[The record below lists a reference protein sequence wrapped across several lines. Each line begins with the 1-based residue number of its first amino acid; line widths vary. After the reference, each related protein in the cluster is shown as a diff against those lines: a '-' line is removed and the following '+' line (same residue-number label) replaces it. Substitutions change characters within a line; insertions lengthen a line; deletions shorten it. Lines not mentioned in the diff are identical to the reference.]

1 MESTKTYQDLLT
13 ELKDLQLE
21 MEETR
26 FRLEEA
32 TDTIEAIRTGEV
44 DALIVNDGD
53 GHQLYTLK
61 STDQTYRIF
70 IEQMTEGAVTL
81 NETGHILYSNSQFA
95 QLVGLP
101 LEKVTGKSFYKF
113 ITDDCLVECKSLI
126 VKAWKGNTKGELSL
140 RTYENQKIPAL
151 LSLKTLDL
159 DEGLSLSVIITDL
172 TEQKETQKLLEQKNE
187 ELEEAQKIAYHLNAN
202 LENTVKERT
211 HELEINIRE
220 KTKIEENLRGNQQRL
235 QSILDTMAEGVGIVD
250 TEGKLIYANPMAQT
264 IFGIKDGETAL
275 FSADNPHWQNLHID
289 GSPLPDEEHPM
300 AIMFA
305 TQKAIYDHEISIQ
318 FPEKERLFIS
328 INAAPLIDQNEKL
341 NGGVV
346 TFTDVTA
353 RRITMQQKDDFI
365 SIASHELKTPVTSL
379 KASIQLLERMKNNPS
394 PVMLAKLIDQ
404 SGRSLERLNNLI
416 NDLLNVNRITHGQLQ
431 LRKKQFVVGDM
442 INNSC
447 YHLRSVGVHQ
457 LNISGD
463 LDLSIYAD
471 EQRIDQVLINF
482 LNNAVKYAPDSVD
495 ITITIEKIDG
505 RVKIAVADKGQGIL
519 PEKIPHLFDR
529 YYRADHSGTQFS
541 GLGLGLYISAE
552 IIKRH
557 GGEIGVD
564 SKLNIGSTFWFTLP
578 VQ

>member
-1 MESTKTYQDLLT
+1 MEHTKTYEDLLN
-13 ELKDLQLE
+13 ELKYLQLE
-21 MEETR
+21 LEEAR

-44 DALIVNDGD
+44 DALIVNDGE

-61 STDQTYRIF
+61 SADQTYRIF

-81 NETGHILYSNSQFA
+81 NESGHILYCNSQFA
-95 QLVGLP
+95 QLVDLP

-113 ITDDCLVECKSLI
+113 ITEDCQEECESLI
-126 VKAWKGNTKGELSL
+126 VKAWQGNTKGELSL
-140 RTYENQKIPAL
+140 LTNSGQRIPAL

-172 TEQKETQKLLEQKNE
+172 TEQKATQELLEQKNA
-187 ELEEAQKIAYHLNAN
+187 ELEQAQEIAYHLNAN

-250 TEGKLIYANPMAQT
+250 TDGKLIYANPMAQT
-264 IFGIKDGETAL
+264 IFGINDGDTAL
-275 FSADNPHWQNLHID
+275 LSADGPQWQNLHID
-289 GSPLPDEEHPM
+289 GSPLPDNEHPM
-300 AIMFA
+300 AVMLA

-318 FPEKERLFIS
+318 LSGKEPLYIS
-328 INAAPLIDQNEKL
+328 INAAPLIDQNGEL

-353 RRITMQQKDDFI
+353 RRKTMQQKDDFI

-394 PVMLAKLIDQ
+394 PTMLAKLIDQ

-431 LRKKQFVVGDM
+431 LRKKQFVIGDM
-442 INNSC
+442 ITNSG
-447 YHLRSVGVHQ
+447 YHLRSVAVHD
-457 LNISGD
+457 LNICGD
-463 LDLSIYAD
+463 LDLVIYAD
-471 EQRIDQVLINF
+471 EQRIDQVIVNF
-482 LNNAVKYAPDSVD
+482 LNNAVKYAPNSVQIN
-495 ITITIEKIDG
+495 ITVEKLKDK
-505 RVKIAVADKGQGIL
+505 VKISVADKGPGIL

-564 SKLNIGSTFWFTLP
+564 SKLGVGSTFWFTLP
-578 VQ
+578 IQ

>member
-1 MESTKTYQDLLT
+1 LENTKSYQDLLN

-26 FRLEEA
+26 YRLEEA

-61 STDQTYRIF
+61 SADQTYRIF

-81 NETGHILYSNSQFA
+81 NENGQILYSNSKFA
-95 QLVGLP
+95 QLLGLP

-113 ITDDCLVECKSLI
+113 ITEDCLIECKSLI
-126 VKAWKGNTKGELSL
+126 VKAWQGNTKGELSL
-140 RTYENQKIPAL
+140 LTHNAHKIPAL

-172 TEQKETQKLLEQKNE
+172 TEQKETQLLLEQKNA
-187 ELEEAQKIAYHLNAN
+187 ELEQAQEIAYHLNAN
-202 LENTVKERT
+202 LENTVRERT

-250 TEGKLIYANPMAQT
+250 TDGRLIYANPMAQT
-264 IFGIKDGETAL
+264 IFNITEGETGL
-275 FSADNPHWQNLHID
+275 FSADNPKWQNLHID
-289 GSPLPDEEHPM
+289 GSPLLDHEHPM
-300 AIMFA
+300 AVMLA
-305 TQKAIYDHEISIQ
+305 TQNAIYDHEIAIQ
-318 FPEKERLFIS
+318 FADKERSYIS
-328 INAAPLIDQNEKL
+328 INAAPLIDQNGKL

-353 RRITMQQKDDFI
+353 RRKTIQQKDDFI

-379 KASIQLLERMKNNPS
+379 KASIQLLERMKDNPS
-394 PVMLAKLIDQ
+394 PNMLAKLIDQ

-416 NDLLNVNRITHGQLQ
+416 NDLLNVNRINHGQLQ
-431 LRKKQFVVGDM
+431 LRKQQFVVGDM
-442 INNSC
+442 INTSC
-447 YHLRSVGVHQ
+447 HHLRSVGIHRLDVK
-457 LNISGD
+457 GD
-463 LDLSIYAD
+463 LDLQIYAD
-471 EQRIDQVLINF
+471 EQRVDQVIVNF
-482 LNNAVKYAPDSVD
+482 LNNAVKYAPDSRD
-495 ITITIEKIDG
+495 IIITVEKIGDKT
-505 RVKIAVADKGQGIL
+505 KISVADKGPGVL

-529 YYRADHSGTQFS
+529 YYRADHSGAQFS

-564 SKLNIGSTFWFTLP
+564 SKLGAGSTFWFTLP

>member
-1 MESTKTYQDLLT
+1 MEHTKSYQDLLN

-21 MEETR
+21 LEEAQ

-61 STDQTYRIF
+61 SADQTYRIF

-81 NETGHILYSNSQFA
+81 NENGQILYSNSQFA

-113 ITDDCLVECKSLI
+113 ITEDCREECQSLI
-126 VKAWKGNTKGELSL
+126 IKAWQGNTKGELSL
-140 RTYENQKIPAL
+140 LPNNGQKIPAL

-172 TEQKETQKLLEQKNE
+172 TEQKATQELLEQKNA
-187 ELEEAQKIAYHLNAN
+187 ELEQAQQIAYHLNTN

-250 TEGKLIYANPMAQT
+250 TDGKLIYANPMAQS
-264 IFGIKDGETAL
+264 IFSIESEETAL
-275 FSADNPHWQNLHID
+275 FSIDNPKWQNLHID
-289 GSPLPDEEHPM
+289 GSPLLDNEHPM
-300 AIMFA
+300 AIMLS
-305 TQKAIYDHEISIQ
+305 TQKAIYDHEISIL
-318 FPEKERLFIS
+318 FPDKERLYIS
-328 INAAPLIDQNEKL
+328 INAAPLIDQNGTL

-353 RRITMQQKDDFI
+353 RRKTMQQKDDFI

-394 PVMLAKLIDQ
+394 PTMLAKLIDQ

-495 ITITIEKIDG
+495 IIITVEKIGDK
-505 RVKIAVADKGQGIL
+505 VKISVEDKGQGIL

-564 SKLNIGSTFWFTLP
+564 SKLGKGSTFWFTLP
-578 VQ
+578 IQ

>member
-1 MESTKTYQDLLT
+1 LETTKSYQDLLN

-21 MEETR
+21 MEEMR
-26 FRLEEA
+26 YRLEEA

-61 STDQTYRIF
+61 SADQTYRIF

-95 QLVGLP
+95 QLVNLP

-113 ITDDCLVECKSLI
+113 ITEDCQEECEWLMT
-126 VKAWKGNTKGELSL
+126 KAWKGNTKGELSL
-140 RTYENQKIPAL
+140 LTNNSQKLPAL

-172 TEQKETQKLLEQKNE
+172 TEQKETQQLLEQKNA
-187 ELEEAQKIAYHLNAN
+187 ELVEAQKTAHHLNAN

-211 HELEINIRE
+211 RELEINIAE

-250 TEGKLIYANPMAQT
+250 TNGKLIYANPMAQT
-264 IFGIKDGETAL
+264 IFGIKEGETGL
-275 FSADNPHWQNLHID
+275 FSSDKPQWQNLHID
-289 GSPLPDEEHPM
+289 GSILLDHDHPM
-300 AIMFA
+300 AVMLA
-305 TQKAIYDHEISIQ
+305 TQKAIYDQEISIQ
-318 FPEKERLFIS
+318 FPGKEPAYIS
-328 INAAPLIDQNEKL
+328 INAAPLIDANGKL

-346 TFTDVTA
+346 TFTDVTT
-353 RRITMQQKDDFI
+353 RRKTIQQKDDFI

-379 KASIQLLERMKNNPS
+379 KASIQLLGRMKDNPS
-394 PVMLAKLIDQ
+394 PLILAKLIDQ

-431 LRKKQFVVGDM
+431 LRKKQFIVGDM

-447 YHLRSVGVHQ
+447 HHLRAVGTHQ
-457 LNISGD
+457 IDLQGD
-463 LDLSIYAD
+463 LNLQIYAD
-471 EQRIDQVLINF
+471 EQRVDQVLVNF
-482 LNNAVKYAPDSVD
+482 LNNAVKYAPNAFDILISV
-495 ITITIEKIDG
+495 EKLSDKIKIS
-505 RVKIAVADKGQGIL
+505 VKDNGPGIL
-519 PEKIPHLFDR
+519 PEKAPHLFDR

-564 SKLNIGSTFWFTLP
+564 SELGQGSTFWFTLP
-578 VQ
+578 IQ

>member
-1 MESTKTYQDLLT
+1 METTRTYQDLLK

-44 DALIVNDGD
+44 DALIVNDGE

-61 STDQTYRIF
+61 SADQTYRIF

-81 NETGHILYSNSQFA
+81 NENGHILYSNSQFA

-113 ITDDCLVECKSLI
+113 ITEDCLEECESLI
-126 VKAWKGNTKGELSL
+126 NKAWKGNTKGELSL
-140 RTYENQKIPAL
+140 LTNYSPKIPAL

-172 TEQKETQKLLEQKNE
+172 TEQKATQELLEQKNAQ
-187 ELEEAQKIAYHLNAN
+187 LEQAQEIAYHLNLN

-264 IFGIKDGETAL
+264 IFGIKDGEAAL
-275 FSADNPHWQNLHID
+275 FSADNPKWQNLHID
-289 GSPLPDEEHPM
+289 GSALPDDEHPM

-305 TQKAIYDHEISIQ
+305 TQRAIYDHEIAIQ
-318 FPEKERLFIS
+318 FEDKERSYIS
-328 INAAPLIDQNEKL
+328 INAAPLIDQNGKL

-353 RRITMQQKDDFI
+353 RRKSIQQKDDFI

-442 INNSC
+442 INSSS
-447 YHLRSVGVHQ
+447 YHLLSAGVHQ
-457 LNISGD
+457 LNINGD
-463 LDLSIYAD
+463 LDSFIYAD
-471 EQRIDQVLINF
+471 EQRVEQVMINF
-482 LNNAVKYAPDSVD
+482 LNNAAKYAPNSID
-495 ITITIEKIDG
+495 IIIAVEKLDNK
-505 RVKIAVADKGQGIL
+505 VKISVADKGPGIL

-564 SKLNIGSTFWFTLP
+564 SKLGVGSTFWFTLP

>member
-1 MESTKTYQDLLT
+1 MENTKSYQELLN

-61 STDQTYRIF
+61 SADQTYRIF

-95 QLVGLP
+95 QLVNLP

-113 ITDDCLVECKSLI
+113 ITEDCRDECGLLI
-126 VKAWKGNTKGELSL
+126 TKAWKGNTKGELSL
-140 RTYENQKIPAL
+140 LTNNSNKVPAL

-159 DEGLSLSVIITDL
+159 DEGLSLSVIVTDL
-172 TEQKETQKLLEQKNE
+172 TEQKETQLLLEQKNA
-187 ELEEAQKIAYHLNAN
+187 ELEEAQKIAHHLNAN

-211 HELEINIRE
+211 RELEINIHQ

-250 TEGKLIYANPMAQT
+250 TDGKLIYANPMAQT
-264 IFGIKDGETAL
+264 IFGTKEGEIGL
-275 FSADNPHWQNLHID
+275 FSADNPKWQNLHID
-289 GSPLPDEEHPM
+289 GSTLSDSDHPM
-300 AIMFA
+300 VVMLA
-305 TQKAIYDHEISIQ
+305 TQKAIYDQEISIQ
-318 FPEKERLFIS
+318 FPDKERVYIS
-328 INAAPLIDQNEKL
+328 INAAPLIDSNGKL

-353 RRITMQQKDDFI
+353 RRKTMQQKDDFI

-379 KASIQLLERMKNNPS
+379 KASIQLLGRMKDNPS
-394 PVMLAKLIDQ
+394 PLILAKLIEQ

-431 LRKKQFVVGDM
+431 LRKKEFVIGDM
-442 INNSC
+442 INSSTH
-447 YHLRSVGVHQ
+447 HLQTVGTHHIDLQ
-457 LNISGD
+457 GD
-463 LDLSIYAD
+463 LNLQVYAD
-471 EQRIDQVLINF
+471 EQRVDQVVVNF
-482 LNNAVKYAPDSVD
+482 LNNAVKYAPNSTEIAISAEKLADHIKISVKD
-495 ITITIEKIDG
+495 NG
-505 RVKIAVADKGQGIL
+505 PGIL

-564 SKLNIGSTFWFTLP
+564 SELGKGSTFWFTLP
-578 VQ
+578 IR

>member
-1 MESTKTYQDLLT
+1 MEHTKTYQDLLN
-13 ELKDLQLE
+13 ELKNLQLE
-21 MEETR
+21 LEETR
-26 FRLEEA
+26 IRLEEA

-61 STDQTYRIF
+61 SADQTYRIF

-81 NETGHILYSNSQFA
+81 SETGHILYSNSQFA
-95 QLVGLP
+95 SLVGLP
-101 LEKVTGKSFYKF
+101 LEKVTGKLFYNF
-113 ITDDCLVECKSLI
+113 ITEDCQDDCAVLI
-126 VKAWKGNTKGELSL
+126 VNAWKGNTKGELSL
-140 RTYENQKIPAL
+140 LTHSNQKIAVL

-172 TEQKETQKLLEQKNE
+172 TEQKETQELLEQKNA
-187 ELEEAQKIAYHLNAN
+187 ELEEAQKITRHLNAN
-202 LENTVKERT
+202 LEKTVKERT
-211 HELEINIRE
+211 RELEINIQE
-220 KTKIEENLRGNQQRL
+220 KTIIEENLRGNQQRL

-250 TEGKLIYANPMAQT
+250 TNGQLIYANPMAQN
-264 IFGIKDGETAL
+264 IFGIEEGETGL
-275 FSADNPHWQNLHID
+275 FSIDNPKWQNLHID
-289 GSPLPDEEHPM
+289 GSPLLDHEHPM

-318 FPEKERLFIS
+318 FPDKERLYIS
-328 INAAPLIDQNEKL
+328 INAAPLIDQNGKL

-346 TFTDVTA
+346 TFTDVTT
-353 RRITMQQKDDFI
+353 RRKTIQQKDDFI

-394 PVMLAKLIDQ
+394 QQIMAKLIEQ

-416 NDLLNVNRITHGQLQ
+416 NDLLNVNRITNGQIQ
-431 LRKKQFVVGDM
+431 FRKKHFVVGDM

-447 YHLRSVGVHQ
+447 AHLRSFGSHR

-463 LDLSIYAD
+463 LDLVIYAD
-471 EQRIDQVLINF
+471 EQRIDQVMVNF
-482 LNNAVKYAPDSVD
+482 LNNAVKYSPDSVQ
-495 ITITIEKIDG
+495 ITITVERIADK
-505 RVKIAVADKGQGIL
+505 VKIAVADEGPGIQ
-519 PEKIPHLFDR
+519 PDKIPHLFDR

-564 SKLNIGSTFWFTLP
+564 SILGLGSTFWFTLP
-578 VQ
+578 IQ